1 LLFCAFLNW
10 SPVNG
15 QTCDCDSLGTQL
27 KEQVSRADDLDS
39 KLKKLEVTLVTQS
52 IEVAVQGAVN
62 NELREE
68 VEIQKNSTYSLLHLV
83 SIK

>member
-1 LLFCAFLNW
+1 LLFYAFLNW

-39 KLKKLEVTLVTQS
+39 MLKKLEATLVTQG

-62 NELREE
+62 TELKEE
-68 VEIQKNSTYSLLHLV
+68 IEIQTNTTYSLLHLV

>member
-1 LLFCAFLNW
+1 LLFCGFLNC

-27 KEQVSRADDLDS
+27 KEQVSRADNLES
-39 KLKKLEVTLVTQS
+39 KLKKLEVTLVSQG

-62 NELREE
+62 TELKEE
-68 VEIQKNSTYSLLHLV
+68 IEIQKNTTYSLLHLV